1 MCGPRHHPCG
11 IYIRP
16 PPSITIEYENGFGKF
31 RLGPAGLLASSRL
44 TGSVALP
51 RLGHANLIGHAEF
64 APGHLAWLL
73 VDENGKLVSGTGVLQ
88 AIKRA
93 KDLGLPDD
101 DSGARCL
108 VLPDTQFQPGGI
120 GAKTCRTHR
129 IGRW

>member
-1 MCGPRHHPCG
+1 
-11 IYIRP
+11 
-16 PPSITIEYENGFGKF
+16 
-31 RLGPAGLLASSRL
+31 
-44 TGSVALP
+44 
-51 RLGHANLIGHAEF
+51 
-64 APGHLAWLL
+64 L